1 MPPHCD
7 TMDGPVVKAAR
18 QALAAG
24 NVKLI
29 LPWVPQDG
37 EAELSEAFRQTMAV
51 RDKGADALKL
61 ADNWFFE
68 TAVRLHRVGEG
79 EPYTGLKPAGLD
91 EGPVIPRAERAIEDG
106 DTAGLIAFLTG
117 AVEEEIGKRFAR
129 IRATR
134 SYDSD
139 DVAAARNYVEAML
152 DLLVYANK
160 LHVFIRHAGGHG
172 EGDEGHHH

>member
-24 NVKLI
+24 NIKLI
-29 LPWVPQDG
+29 LPWVPQDA

-51 RDKGADALKL
+51 RDKGTDALKL

-91 EGPVIPRAERAIEDG
+91 EGPVIPRAERAIENG

-117 AVEEEIGKRFAR
+117 AVEEEISKRFTR

>member
-7 TMDGPVVKAAR
+7 TLDGPVVTAAR
-18 QALAAG
+18 SAL
-24 NVKLI
+24 
-29 LPWVPQDG
+29 DG
-37 EAELSEAFRQTMAV
+37 EDVSLVLSYVPAAAETEVREAYEKTIKARTLGGVAREV
-51 RDKGADALKL
+51 

-68 TAVRLHRVGEG
+68 TAVRLHRAGEG

-91 EGPVIPRAERAIEDG
+91 EGPVIPRAERTIEDG

-134 SYDSD
+134 SYDPD
-139 DVAAARNYVEAML
+139 DVAAARNYV
-152 DLLVYANK
+152 
-160 LHVFIRHAGGHG
+160 
-172 EGDEGHHH
+172 